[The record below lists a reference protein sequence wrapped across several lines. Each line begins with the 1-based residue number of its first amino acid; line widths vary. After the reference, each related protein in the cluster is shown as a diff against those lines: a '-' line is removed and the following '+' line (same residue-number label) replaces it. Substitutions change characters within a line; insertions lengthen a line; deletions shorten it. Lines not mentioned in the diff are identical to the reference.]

1 MYFNHSGGRLKSI
14 MRLDWQPVMQTEAF
28 CIHVTDEKPNMINTA
43 SFLGSSV

>member
-14 MRLDWQPVMQTEAF
+14 MRLDWQPVKQTEAF